1 MYNMYSYFSIYIFGS
16 AAIHSHNRL
25 QIWVDQILQ
34 PDFAY
39 AGAGAGFLLLML
51 GCLGPMGDLGAPLG
65 SPLQVQGSLGFLG
78 CHW

>member
-39 AGAGAGFLLLML
+39 AGAGAGFLLLIICIGKL
-51 GCLGPMGDLGAPLG
+51 KRINNGTHYKCINKAT
-65 SPLQVQGSLGFLG
+65 VF
-78 CHW
+78 